1 MPDLIRI
8 EGRGPVALALR
19 LLLAREGVA
28 PESVLADPVDTELPD
43 WLGTRSLALSLGS
56 LQTLARVVPQCS
68 PNALLDSRGVAAR
81 IMTVDV
87 TRTGAS
93 GGTRIE
99 ASQLGVP
106 MLGAVIRYAT
116 LHRLLRDALNT
127 SGTPPAPD
135 RDATP
140 AVSVVAD
147 GDPGESSS
155 VRKREFDQSAVLA
168 EVEVTRDRA
177 GWAYERFTSEG
188 PLALLPL
195 PEPRKRALV
204 WCAPAGRCSER
215 AALSEGLFNAA
226 FERAFGP
233 LLGAISLCSPR
244 HISPVTR
251 RMGPL
256 IRGATQVAIGNAAQS
271 LHPVAGQ
278 GLNLGLRDAAVL
290 ARVLGDWQSQE
301 ESLSQAVARFAAC
314 RQTDREALVAVTDS
328 LALLTCPD
336 LLKPAH
342 AAALGL
348 LDLCTPLRNAT
359 ARGLM
364 FGLRAR

>member
-19 LLLAREGVA
+19 LLLAREGMA
-28 PESVLADPVDTELPD
+28 PELVFADPVDTEIPD
-43 WLGTRSLALSLGS
+43 WLASRSLALSLGS
-56 LQTLARVVPQCS
+56 LQTLARVVPLCS
-68 PNALLDSRGVAAR
+68 PNTLLDSRGVAAP
-81 IMTVDV
+81 IMTVDI
-87 TRTGAS
+87 TRAGAS

-106 MLGAVIRYAT
+106 MLGAVVRYGT
-116 LHRLLRDALNT
+116 LHRLLRDAVNA
-127 SGTPPAPD
+127 SGIPRAPGKE
-135 RDATP
+135 A
-140 AVSVVAD
+140 AAALCVIAD
-147 GDPGESSS
+147 GDPGESPS
-155 VRKREFDQSAVLA
+155 VRKREFDQNALLA
-168 EVEVTRDRA
+168 EVEVDRDRA

-195 PEPRKRALV
+195 PEPRRRALV
-204 WCAPAGRCSER
+204 WCAPAGTCAER
-215 AALSEGLFNAA
+215 AALSESAFNATL
-226 FERAFGP
+226 ERAFGP

-244 HISPVTR
+244 HVSPVTR

-256 IRGATQVAIGNAAQS
+256 VRSATQIAIGNAAQS

-290 ARVLGDWQSQE
+290 AQVLGDGLAEGDPISNV
-301 ESLSQAVARFAAC
+301 VARFAAC
-314 RQTDREALVAVTDS
+314 RQADREALVAVTDS

-342 AAALGL
+342 AAALYL
-348 LDLCTPLRNAT
+348 LDLCTPLRNAA

-364 FGLRAR
+364 FGLRTR